1 MNNKIFILLLTAIFA
16 MFGFGAFEISHS
28 VGRLGVPGFIGY
40 CLCALSILF
49 AICITVTFIVFRIE
63 EKKDER

>member
-1 MNNKIFILLLTAIFA
+1 MNNKIFISLLTAIFA

-28 VGRLGVPGFIGY
+28 VGRLGFIGY